1 MNNKPELVLTIL
13 LACLTVAVF
22 MAAGPAPAPAD
33 QPDPPPAAAP
43 QHDIDE
49 PAGAGDWFP
58 TFLIVYLR
66 KDGEWGKDDCITV
79 FPETAEVFLTKKPKK
94 IRWVVLN
101 KEEGHVWEMVPKA
114 SGDDSVPPLDK
125 KIPKGK
131 AKNAFKSGPPKNKN
145 VSVYD
150 WDYKIKITE
159 VDGDGNPTGKICELD
174 PKVRVR
180 G

>member
-1 MNNKPELVLTIL
+1 MSRKPKVAPTIL
-13 LACLTVAVF
+13 LACLVAVVLV
-22 MAAGPAPAPAD
+22 ALEPAPLAAQGNSQD
-33 QPDPPPAAAP
+33 QGASP
-43 QHDIDE
+43 QHEIDE

-66 KDGEWGKDDCITV
+66 KDGEWNKDDCITV
-79 FPETAEVFLTKKPKK
+79 FPETAEVWLTKKPKK

-101 KEEGHVWEMVPKA
+101 KEEGHVWELIPKTTD
-114 SGDDSVPPLDK
+114 DDSVPPLAK

-131 AKNAFKSGPPKNKN
+131 AKNAFKSGAPKNKN

-159 VDGDGNPTGKICELD
+159 VDGEGNPTGNTCELD